1 MQVFLAYFKLPFIM
15 NLFKF
20 FDCLTCQ
27 LISCTVNRNTLAP
40 KKRSPVK
47 RKNLAR
53 ESEKNTA
60 NAVNTNTS
68 STCDLVTAV
77 VDGESAGLPLSTN
90 VNEQLSE
97 EQISV
102 EELQGIIR
110 DKNMEIE

>member
-1 MQVFLAYFKLPFIM
+1 
-15 NLFKF
+15 
-20 FDCLTCQ
+20 
-27 LISCTVNRNTLAP
+27 
-40 KKRSPVK
+40 
-47 RKNLAR
+47 
-53 ESEKNTA
+53 
-60 NAVNTNTS
+60 
-68 STCDLVTAV
+68 VTAV